1 MAVVVTT
8 FKSPANHNDNL
19 IIPPCIVHPSQ
30 TYVHMIILVILVTS
44 VRVNIT
50 RIEKGE
56 VVREL
61 DEIDKISYSGI
72 SR

>member
-1 MAVVVTT
+1 
-8 FKSPANHNDNL
+8 
-19 IIPPCIVHPSQ
+19 
-30 TYVHMIILVILVTS
+30 MIILVILVTS

-72 SR
+72 FR